1 MMKGSDRMN
10 GLLSVII
17 PAYNEQEMIPKAAA
31 TIAEILE
38 QAEISY
44 ELLFVNDGSRDLSW
58 QCIEEAADQ
67 NPSIRG
73 LNFSRNFG
81 KESAMFAGLSE
92 AVGDCVVVI
101 DCDLQHPP
109 GKIVEMY
116 RLWQEGYEV
125 VEGVKSSRGKES
137 PVHTFAASCFYK
149 LIGSAAGF
157 DMSRASDFKL
167 LDRKAVNVLLN
178 MKEKNAF
185 FRALSS
191 WVGFKTTEVPFEVQE
206 REAGES
212 KWSVKA
218 LTRYAISNITSFSAA
233 PMQIVTFLGVVMLIV
248 SVVLGAIA
256 LGQKISGV
264 ALGGFTTVI
273 IIQLFTG
280 SIIMI
285 SLGIIGY
292 YIAKIYDEVKGRPRF
307 IIASTCGK
315 KQSGNNGETAG
326 EK

>member
-1 MMKGSDRMN
+1 M
-10 GLLSVII
+10 LSVII
-17 PAYNEQEMIPKAAA
+17 PAYNEQEMIPITAAA
-31 TIAEILE
+31 IANILE
-38 QAEISY
+38 QAEIPY
-44 ELLFVNDGSRDLSW
+44 ELLFVNDGSKDNSW
-58 QCIEEAADQ
+58 QCIEESANQ
-67 NPSIRG
+67 NVNIRG

-92 AVGDCVVVI
+92 AAGDCVVVI

-109 GKIVEMY
+109 EKIVEMY

-125 VEGVKSSRGKES
+125 IEGVKSSRGKES
-137 PVHTFAASCFYK
+137 PMHTFAASCFYK

-212 KWSVKA
+212 KWSVGA
-218 LTRYAISNITSFSAA
+218 LIKYAVSNITSFSAA
-233 PMQIVTFLGVVMLIV
+233 PMQIVTFLGMIMLV
-248 SVVLGAIA
+248 LSVVLGAIA
-256 LGQKISGV
+256 IGQKISGV

-307 IIASTCGK
+307 IIASTCGRK
-315 KQSGNNGETAG
+315 PQRGE
-326 EK
+326 EKTTGGK

>member
-1 MMKGSDRMN
+1 
-10 GLLSVII
+10 
-17 PAYNEQEMIPKAAA
+17 
-31 TIAEILE
+31 
-38 QAEISY
+38 
-44 ELLFVNDGSRDLSW
+44 
-58 QCIEEAADQ
+58 
-67 NPSIRG
+67 
-73 LNFSRNFG
+73 
-81 KESAMFAGLSE
+81 
-92 AVGDCVVVI
+92 
-101 DCDLQHPP
+101 
-109 GKIVEMY
+109 
-116 RLWQEGYEV
+116 
-125 VEGVKSSRGKES
+125 
-137 PVHTFAASCFYK
+137 
-149 LIGSAAGF
+149 
-157 DMSRASDFKL
+157 MSRASDFKL

-212 KWSVKA
+212 KWSVKT
-218 LTRYAISNITSFSAA
+218 LTRCAISSITSFSAA

-256 LGQKISGV
+256 LGQKISG

-315 KQSGNNGETAG
+315 TQSGNNGKTAG

>member
-92 AVGDCVVVI
+92 AEGDCVVVI

-109 GKIVEMY
+109 EKIVEMY

-125 VEGVKSSRGKES
+125 VEGIKISRGKES

-149 LIGSAAGF
+149 LIGSATGF

-191 WVGFKTTEVPFEVQE
+191 WVGFKTTEVPLKC
-206 REAGES
+206 RSG
-212 KWSVKA
+212 K
-218 LTRYAISNITSFSAA
+218 
-233 PMQIVTFLGVVMLIV
+233 PV
-248 SVVLGAIA
+248 SP
-256 LGQKISGV
+256 SG
-264 ALGGFTTVI
+264 L
-273 IIQLFTG
+273 
-280 SIIMI
+280 
-285 SLGIIGY
+285 
-292 YIAKIYDEVKGRPRF
+292 
-307 IIASTCGK
+307 
-315 KQSGNNGETAG
+315 
-326 EK
+326 

>member
-1 MMKGSDRMN
+1 MN

-92 AVGDCVVVI
+92 AEGDCVVVI

-109 GKIVEMY
+109 EKIVEMY

-125 VEGVKSSRGKES
+125 VEGIKISRGKES

-149 LIGSAAGF
+149 LIGSATGF

-206 REAGES
+206 LDADFLIILTAVEKVAINFGKPNEQWLEDLTVEEAKKYMEEGHFAPGSMLPKVQAAVDFASS
-212 KWSVKA
+212 KEGRTA
-218 LTRYAISNITSFSAA
+218 LITLLEKSKDGIQGKTGTRFH
-233 PMQIVTFLGVVMLIV
+233 L
-248 SVVLGAIA
+248 
-256 LGQKISGV
+256 
-264 ALGGFTTVI
+264 
-273 IIQLFTG
+273 
-280 SIIMI
+280 
-285 SLGIIGY
+285 
-292 YIAKIYDEVKGRPRF
+292 
-307 IIASTCGK
+307 
-315 KQSGNNGETAG
+315 
-326 EK
+326 

>member
-1 MMKGSDRMN
+1 M
-10 GLLSVII
+10 
-17 PAYNEQEMIPKAAA
+17 
-31 TIAEILE
+31 
-38 QAEISY
+38 
-44 ELLFVNDGSRDLSW
+44 NDGSRDLSW

-125 VEGVKSSRGKES
+125 VEGVKRSRGKES

-191 WVGFKTTEVPFEVQE
+191 WVASKQRKFHLRYRNEKPVSPSGQSRPLPGMPFPTLHHSRLRQC
-206 REAGES
+206 R
-212 KWSVKA
+212 
-218 LTRYAISNITSFSAA
+218 L
-233 PMQIVTFLGVVMLIV
+233 
-248 SVVLGAIA
+248 
-256 LGQKISGV
+256 
-264 ALGGFTTVI
+264 
-273 IIQLFTG
+273 
-280 SIIMI
+280 
-285 SLGIIGY
+285 
-292 YIAKIYDEVKGRPRF
+292 
-307 IIASTCGK
+307 
-315 KQSGNNGETAG
+315 
-326 EK
+326 

>member
-1 MMKGSDRMN
+1 
-10 GLLSVII
+10 
-17 PAYNEQEMIPKAAA
+17 
-31 TIAEILE
+31 
-38 QAEISY
+38 
-44 ELLFVNDGSRDLSW
+44 
-58 QCIEEAADQ
+58 
-67 NPSIRG
+67 
-73 LNFSRNFG
+73 
-81 KESAMFAGLSE
+81 
-92 AVGDCVVVI
+92 
-101 DCDLQHPP
+101 
-109 GKIVEMY
+109 
-116 RLWQEGYEV
+116 
-125 VEGVKSSRGKES
+125 
-137 PVHTFAASCFYK
+137 
-149 LIGSAAGF
+149 
-157 DMSRASDFKL
+157 MSRASDFKL

-178 MKEKNAF
+178 MRRRMRF
-185 FRALSS
+185 FRALSP
-191 WVGFKTTEVPFEVQE
+191 GLDLRQQRFPFEVQE

-256 LGQKISGV
+256 LEQKISGV

-292 YIAKIYDEVKGRPRF
+292 YIAKIYEEVKGRPRF